1 MFNQATLNTIIARFA
16 AFTKGHYLLEQ
27 FTHGDLQKM
36 LELLGEK
43 DYPLMHVQCTAVNYS
58 VGERS
63 FSFDIVL
70 ADIPRDKEYAA
81 DYQKEIISDM
91 IQIGEDLISEIRN
104 GSIIFGDDVILGDQI
119 QFTPFIADYT
129 HTLSGI
135 TLSIDMAFPYN
146 WNACDIPAD
155 WSIQGSGSGSGSG
168 SYGLILR
175 TNGTPN
181 AVQSILDLVNGSNI
195 TIEDLGDGRVRINS
209 TGGSG
214 SVSWGSILGTLSNQ
228 EDLQDALD
236 LKVDISSL
244 AAVATT
250 GDYADLI
257 NTPSLSAVA
266 LSGEYSDLLNPPT
279 IPTLTSELTND
290 SGFIT
295 SADIPPIPTLTSELT
310 NDSGFITIADVP
322 TQLRDL
328 TDVDI
333 SSPQQNDT
341 LLFNAAS
348 NEFINGQ
355 LGAVAYSN
363 DYTDLDNLPTL
374 PPTIGDML
382 KSVYDTDN
390 DGIVD
395 KAETIQII
403 VRNSTGSILNKGSVV
418 YLSGATGNRPNA
430 VLADATDESTSSKT
444 IGIVV
449 ANISNNSEG
458 QVAVNGTLHDLN
470 TSAFADGSTLWL
482 SEVAGQ
488 MQENTPPAEP
498 AHSVFIG
505 YVARSHPN
513 LGRIVLAI
521 QNGYEL
527 DELHGVKIT
536 SPSQKNLL
544 SYNSASTLWENKA
557 IDSTWLSDRTQ
568 VGGAVIGLA
577 NPSAISYIRINA
589 DNSIST
595 LTLAQLKS
603 DLGMSRALLGSDIS
617 ITAAATTLSDITGLS
632 FPIVAGNAYKFRAEL
647 YVTASAS
654 NVGLK
659 LSVNSS
665 VAVTAIVFRAVSAS
679 STESG
684 QYVHNGFALDS
695 TSGVNVGAIRS
706 TNYATIE
713 GILVANNSG
722 TAVMRFGKAAANVG
736 TLSIK
741 ANSLLEYQTL

>member
-1 MFNQATLNTIIARFA
+1 MI
-16 AFTKGHYLLEQ
+16 
-27 FTHGDLQKM
+27 
-36 LELLGEK
+36 ELLGEE

-70 ADIPRDKEYAA
+70 ADIPRDKEYSA

-104 GSIIFGDDVILGDQI
+104 GSIVFGPDVTLGDQI

-175 TNGTPN
+175 TNGTAN

-195 TIEDLGDGRVRINS
+195 TIEDLGNGSVRINS
-209 TGGSG
+209 SGGVV
-214 SVSWGSILGTLSNQ
+214 SVSWGDILGTLSDQ
-228 EDLQDALD
+228 IDLQDALD

-250 GDYADLI
+250 GDYLDLI
-257 NTPSLSAVA
+257 NTP
-266 LSGEYSDLLNPPT
+266 T
-279 IPTLTSELTND
+279 IPTE
-290 SGFIT
+290 
-295 SADIPPIPTLTSELT
+295 
-310 NDSGFITIADVP
+310 
-322 TQLRDL
+322 LRDL

-341 LLFNAAS
+341 LLFNS
-348 NEFINGQ
+348 STNEFVNGQ

-363 DYTDLDNLPTL
+363 DYNDLDNTPTL

-382 KSVYDTDN
+382 KSVYDTDD

-395 KAETIQII
+395 KAESIQII
-403 VRNSTGSILNKGSVV
+403 VRNSTGSTLNKGSVV

-430 VLADATDESTSSKT
+430 VLADASSESTSSKT

-449 ANISNNSEG
+449 SNISNNSEG
-458 QVAVNGTLHDLN
+458 QVAVNGTLHDLD
-470 TSAFADGSTLWL
+470 TSSFTAGDTLWL

-488 MQENTPPAEP
+488 VQANTPPAEP
-498 AHSVFIG
+498 AHAVFIG

-513 LGRIVLAI
+513 IGRIVIQI

-527 DELHGVKIT
+527 NELHGVEIV
-536 SPSQKNLL
+536 SPSTNDALIYDTDGLWKNKQIGTDMIVNNSSVVGGNTSEALDTLANDIGGKVDTSRTINTDAPL
-544 SYNSASTLWENKA
+544 SGGGDLSGDLTISIPKATA
-557 IDSTWLSDRTQ
+557 IDSGYLDSGDFSTFEGKQDPISLTTTGSNGPATLI
-568 VGGAVIGLA
+568 GNTLNIPNYTTSTGAAVIKSINQFTHTGTTAETIVFSGLLPISLAA
-577 NPSAISYIRINA
+577 NDQIDFSHF
-589 DNSIST
+589 
-595 LTLAQLKS
+595 
-603 DLGMSRALLGSDIS
+603 LGS
-617 ITAAATTLSDITGLS
+617 
-632 FPIVAGNAYKFRAEL
+632 N
-647 YVTASAS
+647 VT
-654 NVGLK
+654 NG
-659 LSVNSS
+659 
-665 VAVTAIVFRAVSAS
+665 
-679 STESG
+679 STIIWKG
-684 QYVHNGFALDS
+684 YINTQNNL
-695 TSGVNVGAIRS
+695 TGAIEIYRF
-706 TNYATIE
+706 
-713 GILVANNSG
+713 NNSSG
-722 TAVMRFGKAAANVG
+722 TATGTILGRRMMVNVVGPSGVVRFFNPSSQPTLFQPFFSANAVLLTG
-736 TLSIK
+736 TINTTGNIYFILTCAISASPFIAQMFHTNISIIR
-741 ANSLLEYQTL
+741 